1 MAVVERLGA
10 ADFAAFI
17 GAGLRTRLAFGAGV
31 AVSAAGAASLPLPL
45 FVAAGFTTRFAV
57 VFLVVVVVGFPISS
71 WLFGRFALGRSALRR
86 LGERG
91 GQ

>member
-1 MAVVERLGA
+1 MAVVERFGA
-10 ADFAAFI
+10 DAFAAFI
-17 GAGLRTRLAFGAGV
+17 GAGLRMRFAFGAGV
-31 AVSAAGAASLPLPL
+31 AGSVAGAASRGLPLL
-45 FVAAGFTTRFAV
+45 VAAGFTTRFAV

-71 WLFGRFALGRSALRR
+71 CLFGRFALGRSALRR